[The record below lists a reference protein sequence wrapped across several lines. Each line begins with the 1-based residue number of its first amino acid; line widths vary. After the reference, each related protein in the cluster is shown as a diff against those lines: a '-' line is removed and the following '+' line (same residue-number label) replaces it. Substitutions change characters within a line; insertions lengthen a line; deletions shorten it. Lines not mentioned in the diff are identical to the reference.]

1 MVLAVITVIN
11 ALVMSS
17 MYILVALGFA
27 FLFSIMGILNFAHGV
42 IYMVSGYI
50 CYQFAVGY
58 GLNQWVSLLLSVII
72 VGAFGLFLEKYC
84 FRPFFGDL
92 NRTIVVCIAIIL
104 ILETTVNITVGT
116 QVRSLP
122 AFAPGVL
129 RAGIV
134 SLSAEKLITFIIGGV
149 LLAAMVWF
157 IRNTK
162 AGQQM
167 QAVSQNLKGAVL
179 QGISTHRISALA
191 CVLACGLA
199 AVAGCLMGAILSLSP
214 FMGGHM
220 LLKALELVILGGIG
234 SIGGIF
240 FAGLLIGT
248 LDATLPLFISGAASE
263 AVALGVIVAVLLVR
277 PQGLFGLEVEM

>member
-1 MVLAVITVIN
+1 MELILITVIN
-11 ALVMSS
+11 AMVLSS

-27 FLFSIMGILNFAHGV
+27 FLFSIMGILNFAHGA

-50 CYQFAVGY
+50 CYQFAVVW
-58 GLNQWVSLLLSVII
+58 GLNEWLSLLLSVII

-84 FRPFFGDL
+84 FRPFFGDID
-92 NRTIVVCIAIIL
+92 RTVVVCIAIIIL
-104 ILETTVNITVGT
+104 LETTVNVTVGT

-122 AFAPGVL
+122 AFISGIL
-129 RAGIV
+129 RAGAV
-134 SLSAEKLITFIIGGV
+134 SVSAEKLVTLVIGGA

-157 IRNTK
+157 IRKTK
-162 AGQQM
+162 LGKQM
-167 QAVSQNLKGAVL
+167 QAISQDVEGAAL
-179 QGISTHRISALA
+179 QGISVHRISALA

-199 AVAGCLMGAILSLSP
+199 AVAGCLMGAVFNLSP
-214 FMGGHM
+214 FMGGQM

-263 AVALGVIVAVLLVR
+263 ATAVGIIIIVLLFR
-277 PQGLFGLEVEM
+277 PQGFFGRETG